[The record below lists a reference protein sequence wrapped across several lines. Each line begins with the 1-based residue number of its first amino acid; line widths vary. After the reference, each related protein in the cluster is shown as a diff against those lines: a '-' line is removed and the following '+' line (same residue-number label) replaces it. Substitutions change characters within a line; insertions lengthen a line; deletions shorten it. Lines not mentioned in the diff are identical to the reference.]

1 MESRCVILDIGG
13 VLEITPSTGWL
24 LQWDEHLGLPA
35 GSADTR
41 LEDVWRAGAVG
52 AVSETQVLAEVG
64 ARLGLD
70 IRQVES
76 FMADLW
82 AEYLGTPNVELIDY
96 VRGLRSRCRLGILSN
111 SFVGAR
117 ARETA
122 MYQFDDLVEQILY
135 SHEIGVCKPDR
146 RAFDMT
152 CSRLE
157 VRAAD
162 CLFVDDY
169 GVNVEAARAV
179 GMQAHL
185 FEGNDQTIARI
196 EAHLAGSGAR
206 EDLDGAV
213 NKPEPVQEGPA
224 SEQGG
229 RNRFQPR

>member
-24 LQWDEHLGLPA
+24 DRWDERLGLPA
-35 GSADTR
+35 GSADNR
-41 LEDVWRAGAVG
+41 LDDVWRAGAVG
-52 AVSETQVLAEVG
+52 TISERQVLAEVG

-70 IRQVES
+70 GMQVES

-82 AEYLGTPNVELIDY
+82 TEYLGTPNVELIEY

-117 ARETA
+117 ALETA
-122 MYQFDDLVEQILY
+122 MYEFDELVEQILY

-146 RAFDMT
+146 RAFEIT

-157 VRAAD
+157 VATAD
-162 CLFVDDY
+162 CLFIDDY
-169 GVNVEAARAV
+169 DVDIKAARAA

-185 FEGNDQTIARI
+185 FEGNEQTLTRI
-196 EAHLAGSGAR
+196 EAHLAGAGSR
-206 EDLDGAV
+206 EDPNGV
-213 NKPEPVQEGPA
+213 VSRPETVQEAPA